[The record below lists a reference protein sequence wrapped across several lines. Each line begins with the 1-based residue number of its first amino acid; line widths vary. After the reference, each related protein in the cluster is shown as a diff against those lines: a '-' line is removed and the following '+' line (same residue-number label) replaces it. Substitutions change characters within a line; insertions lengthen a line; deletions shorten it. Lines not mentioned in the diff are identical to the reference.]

1 MTFEA
6 PDMETF
12 EGLALAYKAAEQGGL
27 MPTIFNAANERAV
40 AMFLDGKIRFL
51 EIPEIINM
59 AMKAIKNENNPT
71 VDQILEAEAA
81 AYELIESR

>member
-1 MTFEA
+1 
-6 PDMETF
+6 
-12 EGLALAYKAAEQGGL
+12 